1 MAKKQNHLLIQ
12 RGDIWYYQRRVPKK
26 FRHIEVRPLVRSS
39 LNTDSLVIARRRRDA
54 LVEADNLYWSAL
66 SQEASEKGGIS
77 EATRAVQLKLY
88 EAASLRA
95 LGYGF
100 AYKTANQLIQEA
112 STDEIMDRIEAITAK
127 SSVKGPPPTD
137 VADALLGGIEKPKAD
152 QRTVTECFQF
162 YVDEIEF
169 DAQINKSPGQRRSW
183 ENSKRVGIDYFVQAV
198 GDIAMRDITR
208 EHGIKYRNWW
218 ANRLKVGDE
227 NGKRPTPY
235 TANRRLGSMRTLYRS
250 FFSYIGEE
258 DRPNPFRKLS
268 FDEGDTSIRKRPP
281 FSVNWIQTRMLKP
294 GALSGLN
301 EEARHIL
308 LAVVETGARP
318 SEICN
323 LLPEYIHL
331 DEPYPYISIRPR
343 SNSQGQKREVKAGA
357 SNRDIPLVGVSLA
370 AMRKNPKGFPRYY
383 DKATHL
389 SNTLMSFMSDN
400 GLLESDKH
408 TAYSL
413 RHSFEDRMMEAG
425 LDRDLRAILMGHKL
439 KRPAYGLGGS
449 IEFRATELSKIAL
462 PFKDS
467 VIT

>member
-1 MAKKQNHLLIQ
+1 MAKKQNHLLIL

-26 FRHIEVRPLVRSS
+26 FRHIESRPIVRSS
-39 LNTDSLVIARRRRDA
+39 LNTDSLIIARRRRDA
-54 LVEADNLYWSAL
+54 LVEADDLYWSAL
-66 SQEASEKGGIS
+66 SQEASENGGVS

-112 STDEIMDRIEAITAK
+112 SADEIMDRIEAVTAK
-127 SSVKGPPPTD
+127 SSVTGPPPSD
-137 VADALLGGIEKPKAD
+137 VTDALLGGIEKPKPD

-183 ENSKRVGIDYFVQAV
+183 ENSKRVGIDYFVEAV
-198 GDIAMRDITR
+198 GDIPMRDITR

-281 FSVNWIQTRMLKP
+281 FSIDWIKSRILKP
-294 GALSGLN
+294 GALAGLN

-308 LAVVETGARP
+308 LAVIETGARP

-331 DEPYPYISIRPR
+331 DVPHPYISIRPR
-343 SNSQGQKREVKAGA
+343 SSLQGQKREVKAGA

-370 AMRKNPKGFPRYY
+370 AMQENPIGFPRYY

-389 SNTLMSFMSDN
+389 SNTIMGYLSDN

-449 IEFRATELSKIAL
+449 IEFRAGELGKIAL
-462 PFKDS
+462 PFKEG
-467 VIT
+467 VVR

>member
-1 MAKKQNHLLIQ
+1 MAKKQNHLLIL

-26 FRHIEVRPLVRSS
+26 FRNVESRPIVRSS

-54 LVEADNLYWSAL
+54 LVEADDLYWSAL
-66 SQEASEKGGIS
+66 AQEASENGGVS
-77 EATRAVQLKLY
+77 ESTRKVQSQRYK
-88 EAASLRA
+88 AASLRA

-112 STDEIMDRIEAITAK
+112 SADELMDRIEAATAK
-127 SSVKGPPPTD
+127 ATEQSSPSTEVT
-137 VADALLGGIEKPKAD
+137 DALLGGVEKPQAD
-152 QRTVTECFQF
+152 QRTVSECFRF

-183 ENSKRVGIDYFVQAV
+183 ENSKRVGIDYFVEAV
-198 GDIAMRDITR
+198 GDIPMRDITR
-208 EHGIKYRNWW
+208 DHGIAYRNWW
-218 ANRLKVGDE
+218 ANRIKVGDE

-235 TANRRLGSMRTLYRS
+235 TANRRIGSMRTLYRS
-250 FFSYIGEE
+250 FFSYIGQE

-268 FDEGDTSIRKRPP
+268 FDEGDSSVRKRPP
-281 FSVNWIQTRMLKP
+281 FSVEWIKSKFLAS
-294 GALSGLN
+294 GSLSGLN
-301 EEARHIL
+301 DEARHIL
-308 LAVVETGARP
+308 LAIVETGARP
-318 SEICN
+318 SELCN

-331 DEPYPYISIRPR
+331 DGPSPHISIRPR
-343 SNSQGQKREVKAGA
+343 TNNQSQKREVKAGA
-357 SNRDIPLVGVSLA
+357 SNRDIPLVGISLA
-370 AMRKNPKGFPRYY
+370 AMRLNPNGFPRYY

-389 SNTLMSFMSDN
+389 SNTLMSYLSDN

-449 IEFRATELSKIAL
+449 MEFRTSELEKIAL
-462 PFKDS
+462 PYAKDRLL
-467 VIT
+467 